1 MLFRSASLGKRQRS
15 GSLSPSSPPP
25 EPDYSTW
32 FEPLPEVQSVPQF
45 VSFGRPMKEGGAKA
59 LVVSEE
65 KLKLASQRMR
75 DWEVDESYEPKSSTV
90 TVAASQAQLA
100 PAPTPASVP
109 APKLMPPLFKPP
121 LLPKAPRHSL
131 PKMSANPLTRARA
144 SLALDVPSNPR
155 LSTSTLAPSL
165 IPPPA
170 TGSATS
176 KGHTYHHSH
185 PTAGPATPAPT
196 SETPEIPLAA
206 PAPLIPGALSTPM
219 AGKRVYGMNTRS
231 VGRPQPKFKTPFKVG
246 LAPGEPGRLEL
257 ERKSTVKMKTAS
269 AHVSNPALVKAH
281 TARPEAKKSK
291 HVAFDL
297 SAFCASLRGD

>member
-1 MLFRSASLGKRQRS
+1 
-15 GSLSPSSPPP
+15 
-25 EPDYSTW
+25 
-32 FEPLPEVQSVPQF
+32 
-45 VSFGRPMKEGGAKA
+45 MKEGGAKA

-75 DWEVDESYEPKSSTV
+75 DWEVDESYGLKSS

-100 PAPTPASVP
+100 PAPTPVSVP
-109 APKLMPPLFKPP
+109 APKPMPPLFKPP
-121 LLPKAPRHSL
+121 LLSKASRHSL
-131 PKMSANPLTRARA
+131 PKMSANPLTRTRA
-144 SLALDVPSNPR
+144 SLAFDVPSNPR
-155 LSTSTLAPSL
+155 QSTSTLAPSL

-170 TGSATS
+170 TGSATP
-176 KGHTYHHSH
+176 KVHTYHHSH
-185 PTAGPATPAPT
+185 PAAGPATPALT
-196 SETPEIPLAA
+196 SEAPTTPLAA

-231 VGRPQPKFKTPFKVG
+231 VGRPQPKFKTPFKAG

-257 ERKSTVKMKTAS
+257 ERKSAEKMKTPS
-269 AHVSNPALVKAH
+269 AHVSKPTHVKAY